1 MTREERRASIYRE
14 TFRNPAM
21 SDAVFADL
29 RSPSVPDARRAKRLI
44 RNFGGSMLPTKL
56 LAMLTAADGSY
67 RQYVVWALRDAK
79 DDESIAALE
88 RLAPT
93 ARRTQQF
100 AIAAVLSGNPTARSI
115 AALHRVASKTGLFLR
130 VMATAATLKFR
141 LSVWPL
147 SARLAVLCLVPALGV
162 LLYHGT
168 MIIRNP
174 AWSEIVSLRRPLTN
188 RGSESANRQLPC
200 RCLSARCGAATA
212 RIVRGAA
219 NSPHRSVST
228 PRSSE
233 GW

>member
-1 MTREERRASIYRE
+1 
-14 TFRNPAM
+14 
-21 SDAVFADL
+21 
-29 RSPSVPDARRAKRLI
+29 LI

-115 AALHRVASKTGLFLR
+115 AALHRVASKTGLFVR

-141 LSVWPL
+141 LSVWPW
-147 SARLAVLCLVPALGV
+147 SAHLACSSRSGAGW

-174 AWSEIVSLRRPLTN
+174 AWSEIISPRAADNEVQKR
-188 RGSESANRQLPC
+188 ESSFLVDAYPSDAAPQL
-200 RCLSARCGAATA
+200 

-219 NSPHRSVST
+219 TRPSIPST
-228 PRSSE
+228 PRSS
-233 GW
+233 GAGDDPRPTSPIDSDSSWSTRR